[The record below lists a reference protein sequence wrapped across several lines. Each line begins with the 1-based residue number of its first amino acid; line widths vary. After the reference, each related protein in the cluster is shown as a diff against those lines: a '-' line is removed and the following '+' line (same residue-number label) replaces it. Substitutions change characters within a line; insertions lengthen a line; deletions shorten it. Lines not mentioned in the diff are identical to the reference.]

1 LHVIHVYNDVFP
13 PVAGGIEKH
22 IDLIRRALPDV
33 RSDVLV
39 CARGRHSRR
48 QPYGTGVEVHVAE
61 LGPRVWSVPIAPAF
75 PFSLRRMQADVI
87 HLHMPNPLGELGV
100 LMDRKRPVVCT
111 YHADVVRQAR
121 VTAIYRPL
129 VHACLGRAAEIIVG
143 SRRLRETSPFLGVHA
158 SRANVIP
165 YFVDTEHYAPSRVS
179 DSDRA
184 RLRARYSGPIVL
196 AVARLVYYK
205 GLEILIEAAQSLKA
219 SVVIIGDGPLAGRLH
234 GLAAASPNVHFAGR
248 VNEADLLCHLAAADC
263 FVLPSTSRAEAFG
276 IAVMEAQAM
285 AVPAVVT
292 DVGTGTAE
300 AIVPGETGLVVQPGD
315 AAALAAGINDIL
327 SDPLRR
333 ATMGRRA
340 RERAVA
346 LHSASRAADQ
356 LRDIYE
362 RAVAAGASST
372 EASVQS

>member
-1 LHVIHVYNDVFP
+1 
-13 PVAGGIEKH
+13 
-22 IDLIRRALPDV
+22 
-33 RSDVLV
+33 
-39 CARGRHSRR
+39 
-48 QPYGTGVEVHVAE
+48 
-61 LGPRVWSVPIAPAF
+61 
-75 PFSLRRMQADVI
+75 
-87 HLHMPNPLGELGV
+87 
-100 LMDRKRPVVCT
+100 
-111 YHADVVRQAR
+111 
-121 VTAIYRPL
+121 
-129 VHACLGRAAEIIVG
+129 
-143 SRRLRETSPFLGVHA
+143 
-158 SRANVIP
+158 
-165 YFVDTEHYAPSRVS
+165 
-179 DSDRA
+179 
-184 RLRARYSGPIVL
+184 VL

-234 GLAAASPNVHFAGR
+234 RLAATSPNVHFAGR
-248 VNEADLLCHLAAADC
+248 VSEADLLCHLAAADC

-292 DVGTGTAE
+292 NVGTGTAE
-300 AIVPGETGLVVQPGD
+300 AIAPGETGLVVQPGD
-315 AAALAAGINDIL
+315 AAALAAGVNDIL

-346 LHSASRAADQ
+346 LHSARRAADQ

-362 RAVAAGASST
+362 RAVAASTSST